1 MSDALTLSTAL
12 AGVLSGKDGRTLQV
26 KVDAKIGAA
35 FDPATDTMY
44 LPGLP
49 MGELDP
55 DVRDDLLAYLAHESG
70 ERGISGWSPT
80 DPRWRDK
87 PGLRH
92 LVNGISDA
100 LIDRAQLERWPG
112 AGMAIRS
119 RVAKDW
125 QRVVKAGGYPEPI
138 SCGNVAH
145 ALRLIG
151 DRIVTLEDIAA
162 VSPAMGATLDRIRPI
177 IDGLDFDSQDACID
191 AALQIYATLRANPES
206 HDTPEPEPDTPDDT
220 TPDSEDGDE
229 SQAGEGEGE
238 GEGEQEAG
246 PSTSAD
252 DGEPGSED
260 ERAQP
265 DAGADAPGPESREE
279 STRLDPD
286 AALPDGDYE
295 TTEQQLAKHLT
306 RALSNDGDVDTYTSH
321 PDLIQRHGVRDIW
334 QRDAAARTRFLHNKA
349 VARHSR
355 GPIVEVTA
363 RLLRGLRELMRVED
377 RALVRRQRFGEL
389 DMTRLT
395 NAVVRGEEAVM
406 QRRGRDQAESL
417 AVQMCCDLSGSMGFE
432 TLRNEMRLAESLN
445 EALGKL
451 AVPTRVTG
459 GYGDEPERYIGGA
472 VQRHASHL
480 VTFKDWGE
488 AWNAPH
494 VAWGFGRA
502 RSLAGNCDVDALM
515 DAVTALATRPE
526 RRKVLL
532 YLTDGQPLMPIYHF
546 EIGQERSNKLMMDA
560 LTALTARADAL
571 GITVVVVGIGLQPFA
586 EHTVRK
592 IFGAERVV
600 NLPPDRLAES
610 VTTVFLKTLKGLL
623 QTGKRGKYWRAA

>member
-1 MSDALTLSTAL
+1 MSNALTLSTAL

-26 KVDAKIGAA
+26 KIDAKIGAA

-55 DVRDDLLAYLAHESG
+55 EVRDDLLAYLAHESG
-70 ERGISGWSPT
+70 ERGISGWTPT
-80 DPRWRDK
+80 DPRWHDK

-100 LIDRAQLERWPG
+100 MIDRAQLERWPG

-119 RVAKDW
+119 RVRKDW
-125 QRVVKAGGYPEPI
+125 ERVVANGGYPTPI
-138 SCGNVAH
+138 ALGNVAH
-145 ALRLIG
+145 AMRLIG
-151 DRIVTLEDIAA
+151 DRIVTPEEIAA
-162 VSPAMGATLDRIRPI
+162 VSPAMGETLQKIRPI

-191 AALQIYATLRANPES
+191 AALRIYATLRPDPET
-206 HDTPEPEPDTPDDT
+206 TPEPEQAPASDPTDEDE
-220 TPDSEDGDE
+220 SEDGDGDG
-229 SQAGEGEGE
+229 QGQGERDAPAE
-238 GEGEQEAG
+238 
-246 PSTSAD
+246 PSASAE
-252 DGEPGSED
+252 DGEPGGED
-260 ERAQP
+260 ERAEPDTGAETPEPSAQP
-265 DAGADAPGPESREE
+265 E

-286 AALPDGDYE
+286 AVPPDGDYH

-306 RALSNDGDVDTYTSH
+306 RALSTDGDTDTYTSH
-321 PDLIQRHGVRDIW
+321 PDLVHRHAIKAIW
-334 QRDAAARTRFLHNKA
+334 QRDAAAVTPFLHSKA
-349 VARHSR
+349 VPRQHR
-355 GPIVEVTA
+355 GPIVDVTA

-417 AVQMCCDLSGSMGFE
+417 AVHLCCDLSGSMGFN
-432 TLRNEMRLAESLN
+432 TLRGEMRLAESFN

-459 GYGDEPERYIGGA
+459 WYGYEPIDHWHLGGT

-480 VTFKDWGE
+480 ITFKDWGE
-488 AWNAPH
+488 PWNAPH

-502 RSLAGNCDVDALM
+502 RSLGGNCDVDALT
-515 DAVTALATRPE
+515 DALTALASRPE

-532 YLTDGQPLMPIYHF
+532 YLTDGQPLMPMVQY
-546 EIGQERSNKLMMDA
+546 QMTAERANALLMSA

-571 GITVVVVGIGLQPFA
+571 GITLVVVGIGLVPHAQT
-586 EHTVRK
+586 TVQNV
-592 IFGAERVV
+592 FGAERVV
-600 NLPPDRLAES
+600 NLSPNTLAES

-623 QTGKRGKYWRAA
+623 QTGKRGKYWRAAA